1 MSKKGVSIIL
11 SVIFILFIVAP
22 TILTIVDDTIDVSIV
37 FSVSEEENESCTVDA
52 PVLFLNHKT
61 CEFYFDVASN
71 ENNSGYVFK
80 NYPIPHFNLISPPP
94 DFIS

>member
-1 MSKKGVSIIL
+1 MSKKGVSIVL
-11 SVIFILFIVAP
+11 SVIFILFIATP
-22 TILTIVDDTIDVSIV
+22 TIITIVDDTIDVSVV
-37 FSVSEEENESCTVDA
+37 FSVSEEENESYTVDP
-52 PVLFLNHKT
+52 PVLFLCDKT
-61 CEFYFDVASN
+61 SDFYFDLVSN